1 MSARKPKLTDKP
13 GGKPK
18 CVAKPAPTP
27 VADGKSR
34 CGWVKLTNPLYV
46 HYHDTEWG
54 VPEYDDRALFEKL
67 ILDGHQAGLS
77 WETILNKRENYR
89 RAFNGF
95 VVEDVARYS
104 PKRIERLLL
113 DAGLVRNRQKMNAAV
128 TNARAFLEVQA
139 EFGTFSKFLW
149 GFVGGAPL
157 QNRVESMR
165 HMPARTEISD
175 QVSKELAGRG
185 FKFVGSTIIYAYMQ
199 AIGMVNDHL
208 TTCFRSAPVRR
219 LGKRG

>member
-1 MSARKPKLTDKP
+1 MSPVAKHRKPKP
-13 GGKPK
+13 
-18 CVAKPAPTP
+18 PAPEP
-27 VADGKSR
+27 VADGKAR

-54 VPEYDDRALFEKL
+54 VPEHDDRALYEKL

-89 RAFNGF
+89 RAFDGF
-95 VVEDVARYS
+95 VVERVARYT
-104 PKRIERLLL
+104 PAKVEKLLL

-128 TNARAFLEVQA
+128 TNARAFLEVQE
-139 EFGTFSKFLW
+139 EFGTFDRFLW
-149 GFVGGAPL
+149 RFVDGAPL
-157 QNRVESMR
+157 QPRLERLNQIQ
-165 HMPARTEISD
+165 PRTAVSD
-175 QVSKELAGRG
+175 ALSKELLQRG

-208 TTCFRSAPVRR
+208 TTCFRHGPVHK
-219 LGKRG
+219 LGAKRGRA

>member
-1 MSARKPKLTDKP
+1 MTAATKRR
-13 GGKPK
+13 
-18 CVAKPAPTP
+18 VAKPIPEP
-27 VADGKSR
+27 VADGKPR

-54 VPEYDDRALFEKL
+54 VPEHDDRALFEKL

-89 RAFNGF
+89 RAFDGF
-95 VVEDVARYS
+95 AVEEVARYT
-104 PKRIERLLL
+104 PRRIERLLQ

-128 TNARAFLEVQA
+128 GNARAFLEVQQ
-139 EFGTFSKFLW
+139 EFGTFDRFLW

-157 QNRVESMR
+157 QNRHESLR
-165 HMPARTEISD
+165 QIQARTEVSD
-175 QVSKELAGRG
+175 ALSKELLRRG
-185 FKFVGSTIIYAYMQ
+185 FKFVGSTIVYAYMQ

-208 TTCFRSAPVRR
+208 VTCFRHAPVRK
-219 LGKRG
+219 LAVGSKRGSAAKR